1 MGRMKS
7 RKVKCSSCGKRVTI
21 PEGNKAGAIKC
32 QECGARLR
40 VHRAPAAGRGAS
52 EQQKLTCRDCGK
64 VFSIPAHLKEGVI
77 SCPSCGSWVK
87 TRHRDRSVLYH
98 EVPMPLQSLASILR
112 WLRFLADFSFVFGL
126 AAAVWI
132 GLFYSTELKSVEGV
146 TRRVINPAGM
156 LAAFGALVGA
166 FLATA
171 VLMALYWILQNVT
184 ANHHNTR
191 RGDEMPE

>member
-1 MGRMKS
+1 MTS
-7 RKVKCSSCGKRVTI
+7 RELKCASCGKLVTI
-21 PEGNKAGAIKC
+21 PEGNEAGAVKC
-32 QECGARLR
+32 QECGASLR
-40 VHRAPAAGRGAS
+40 VQRTPAAGSGAS
-52 EQQKLTCRDCGK
+52 EQQELACRDCGK

-77 SCPSCGSWVK
+77 SCPSCGSWIR
-87 TRHRDRSVLYH
+87 TRRADRSVLYH
-98 EVPMPLQSLASILR
+98 EVPMPLQSPSSILR

-132 GLFYSTELKSVEGV
+132 GLFYGTELRSVEGV
-146 TRRVINPAGM
+146 SRRVINAAGV

-184 ANHHNTR
+184 AIHHNTS
-191 RGDEMPE
+191 RGNEMPE